1 MYWEAH
7 KPQRVLAPETLV
19 QHTPLDITLFGTGLK
34 TQCEHFQHFR
44 SDHSLTGLRK
54 RIKEIVQ
61 NATTYICVE

>member
-7 KPQRVLAPETLV
+7 KPQRILAPETLV

-34 TQCEHFQHFR
+34 TQCEHFQHFFDR
-44 SDHSLTGLRK
+44 SLRIQ
-54 RIKEIVQ
+54 IKESVQ

>member
-7 KPQRVLAPETLV
+7 KPQRILAPETLV

-34 TQCEHFQHFR
+34 TQCDHFQLFFDR
-44 SDHSLTGLRK
+44 RLRK
-54 RIKEIVQ
+54 RIKESVQ

>member
-19 QHTPLDITLFGTGLK
+19 QHTLLDITLFGAGIK

-44 SDHSLTGLRK
+44 SDHSLTGD
-54 RIKEIVQ
+54 
-61 NATTYICVE
+61 

>member
-44 SDHSLTGLRK
+44 SDYSLKGD
-54 RIKEIVQ
+54 
-61 NATTYICVE
+61 

>member
-7 KPQRVLAPETLV
+7 KPQRILAPETLV

-34 TQCEHFQHFR
+34 TQCEHFQHFFDDR
-44 SDHSLTGLRK
+44 RLRK
-54 RIKEIVQ
+54 RIKESVQ